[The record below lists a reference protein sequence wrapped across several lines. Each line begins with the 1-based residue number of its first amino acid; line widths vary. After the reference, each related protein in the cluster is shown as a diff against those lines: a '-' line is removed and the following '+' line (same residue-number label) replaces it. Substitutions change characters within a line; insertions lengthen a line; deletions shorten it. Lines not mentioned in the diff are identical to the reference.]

1 MAVEDGS
8 AEYPVIRDLL
18 DFPQRFSFF
27 QTVSLLEKYCANENS
42 VSIGYRGPTELETVR
57 IRPYA
62 SLGFSSADV
71 KRVER
76 LEGENENRFRL
87 EVTFMGL
94 YGTVSPLPAFYTESI
109 IRDTDSESNRRDFLD
124 LFHHRAISLHYRSL
138 TKYKLF
144 NRLKPGLED
153 EVSNWL
159 FALIGLHGVKKLE
172 KPPLKRLERLL
183 ANLGLLATQNRSGAI
198 VGRIVSH
205 YFFDVPVRIQEFV
218 ERNVTIDQSQR
229 IRLGQTQTTLGEDM
243 SLGQQVR
250 DCAGKFRVWIGPLD
264 FDRFRDFLP
273 SGSEYEE
280 LVALVRYL
288 LQDPLDFDLGL
299 IVKQKKVPKLALGN
313 KNECQLGWSSWLG
326 NTDSQDK
333 HIIIS
338 RSSS

>member
-8 AEYPVIRDLL
+8 AEYPVIQDLL
-18 DFPQRFSFF
+18 EYPQRFSFF
-27 QTVSLLEKYCANENS
+27 QTVSLLEKYCATEES
-42 VSIGYRGPTELETVR
+42 VPIGFRGPSELETVR
-57 IRPYA
+57 VRPYA

-76 LEGENENRFRL
+76 IEGQGESKFRL

-109 IRDTDSESNRRDFLD
+109 IRDSDSESNRRDFLD
-124 LFHHRAISLHYRSL
+124 LFHHRALSLHYRSL
-138 TKYKLF
+138 TKYRLF
-144 NRLKPGLED
+144 NRLQPGLED

-159 FALIGLHGVKKLE
+159 FALIGLHGVKQLD

-218 ERNVTIDQSQR
+218 ERSVLIDQSQQ
-229 IRLGQTQTTLGEDM
+229 IRLGMSNTTLGEDM
-243 SLGQQVR
+243 SLGQRVK

-273 SGSEYEE
+273 SGVEYNE

-299 IVKQKKVPKLALGN
+299 IVKQKKVPTLTLAKDN
-313 KNECQLGWSSWLG
+313 QCQLGWSSWLG